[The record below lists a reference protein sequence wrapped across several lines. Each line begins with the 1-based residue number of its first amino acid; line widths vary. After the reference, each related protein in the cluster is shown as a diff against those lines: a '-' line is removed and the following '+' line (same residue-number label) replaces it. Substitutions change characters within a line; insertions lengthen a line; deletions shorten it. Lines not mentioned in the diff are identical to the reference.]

1 MSYRYR
7 IKKKKK
13 REYSKI
19 RKCKTVKEIA
29 IATNTLNKYEEDGN
43 YLWSGAWLGKYEVD
57 EVWDM
62 AFELNKNKTS
72 NSFFTC
78 KELNNIYNDD
88 ETLFKI
94 KQEDLY
100 KFIVMYEDK
109 VKDYYIKKFEQ
120 IQELKKTDKDEA
132 LEVALDEIRGTVSEW
147 NIGAIDTKLDRPK
160 RICKSWR
167 FEYGIFDLLLLYKT
181 TNFNTHVVFISAR

>member
-7 IKKKKK
+7 IGVISK

-29 IATNTLNKYEEDGN
+29 IVTNTLDEYEENEN
-43 YLWSGAWLGKYEVD
+43 YLHTGIWLGKHEVD

-62 AFELNKNKTS
+62 AFELNKNKTF
-72 NSFFTC
+72 NNFFTC
-78 KELNNIYNDD
+78 KELNGIYNND

-100 KFIVMYEDK
+100 KFIVMYEDR
-109 VKDYYIKKFEQ
+109 VKNFYIKKFEQ
-120 IQELKKTDKDEA
+120 IQELKKTNKDEA
-132 LEVALDEIRGTVSEW
+132 LEVALDEIRGSVSEW

-160 RICKSWR
+160 RICKSWKM
-167 FEYGIFDLLLLYKT
+167 EYGIFDLLLLYKT

>member
-1 MSYRYR
+1 MP
-7 IKKKKK
+7 KK
-13 REYSKI
+13 EYSKI

-29 IATNTLNKYEEDGN
+29 IVTNTLNEYEEDGN
-43 YLWSGAWLGKYEVD
+43 YLYSGAWLGKYEID

-62 AFELNKNKTS
+62 AYKLNKNKTF
-72 NSFFTC
+72 NNFFTC
-78 KELNNIYNDD
+78 KKLNGVYNND
-88 ETLFKI
+88 ETLFRI
-94 KQEDLY
+94 RQEDLY
-100 KFIVMYEDK
+100 EFIVMYEDK

-132 LEVALDEIRGTVSEW
+132 LDVALNEIRQTVGEW

-160 RICKSWR
+160 RICNSNR

-181 TNFNTHVVFISAR
+181 TNFNTHDVFISAR

>member
-7 IKKKKK
+7 IGIMPKK
-13 REYSKI
+13 EYSKI

-29 IATNTLNKYEEDGN
+29 IVTNTLNEYEEDGN
-43 YLWSGAWLGKYEVD
+43 YLYSGAWLGKYEID

-62 AFELNKNKTS
+62 AYKLNKNKTF
-72 NSFFTC
+72 NNFFTC
-78 KELNNIYNDD
+78 KKLNGVYNND
-88 ETLFKI
+88 ETLFRI
-94 KQEDLY
+94 RQEDLY
-100 KFIVMYEDK
+100 EFIVMYEDK

-132 LEVALDEIRGTVSEW
+132 LDVALNEIRQTVGEW

-160 RICKSWR
+160 RICNSNR

-181 TNFNTHVVFISAR
+181 TNFNTHDVFISAR